1 MPNTARSLR
10 NRPFDGGPPPS
21 ARGQPEQFHGRRGW
35 KDALVAPRY
44 PSLIDPPIGF
54 AHRGARAH
62 APENTL
68 DAFALALKLGATGLE
83 TDVWLTA
90 DRVPVLDHDGLIRR
104 RMLQRPIS
112 AVARSALPRHIP
124 ELRELIDLCGPSTH
138 VSIDVKDAAAGPIII
153 DTVQVQRPDLL
164 GRLWLCAPDVASL
177 AALRRLDPQV
187 RLVNSTRLARIKEG
201 PERRAATLRE
211 QRIDA
216 INLHYS
222 DWTGGLT
229 ALFHRF
235 ERFCLAWDLQYEH
248 LLRQTLELGID
259 GVYSDWVDRMSDAL
273 TAYAGG

>member
-1 MPNTARSLR
+1 
-10 NRPFDGGPPPS
+10 
-21 ARGQPEQFHGRRGW
+21 
-35 KDALVAPRY
+35 VAPRY

-62 APENTL
+62 ARENTL

-90 DRVPVLDHDGLIRR
+90 DRVPVLDHDGVVRR
-104 RMLQRPIS
+104 RGRQRPIS
-112 AVARSALPRHIP
+112 TIARSALPAHVP
-124 ELRELIDLCGPSTH
+124 ELRDLVALCGPRTH
-138 VSIDVKDAAAGPIII
+138 VSIDVKDAAAGPVII
-153 DTVQVQRPDLL
+153 DTVQVRRPDLL
-164 GRLWLCAPDVASL
+164 PRLWLCLPDVPSL

-187 RLVNSTRLARIKEG
+187 RLVNSTRLDRIKEG

-211 QRIDA
+211 QHVDA

-222 DWTGGLT
+222 EWTGGLT

-235 ERFCLAWDLQYEH
+235 ERYCLAWDLQHEH

-259 GVYSDWVDRMSDAL
+259 GVFSDWVDRMTDAL
-273 TAYAGG
+273 AAYAGS